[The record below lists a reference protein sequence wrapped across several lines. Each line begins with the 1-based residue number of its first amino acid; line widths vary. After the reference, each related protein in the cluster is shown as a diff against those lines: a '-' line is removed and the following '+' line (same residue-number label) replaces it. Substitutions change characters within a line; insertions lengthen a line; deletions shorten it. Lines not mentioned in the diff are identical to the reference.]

1 MILLLNCAYQHIVI
15 HQHKILSHV
24 WTLVKKQE
32 QIVVER
38 SLRFNPEIMLR
49 MEVIGQDRR
58 TPSDCWTPEDM
69 KEGGEKKKR
78 KKFLRANRRIGGR
91 VNTDLKT
98 ISLHYSRHYRRG
110 TTQWQIDLWIPFNLT
125 LIYVI
130 KKQSYKN
137 IYGFWRQYMLRTIN
151 DNRVRSIISTAR
163 RDWELPF

>member
-1 MILLLNCAYQHIVI
+1 MTLLLNWAYQHIVI

-49 MEVIGQDRR
+49 MDKR
-58 TPSDCWTPEDM
+58 TPSDFWTPEDM

-78 KKFLRANRRIGGR
+78 KKFLRADRRIGGR
-91 VNTDLKT
+91 VHTDLKT
-98 ISLHYSRHYRRG
+98 ISLHDSRHYRRG

-125 LIYVI
+125 FIYVI

-151 DNRVRSIISTAR
+151 HNRVRSIISIAR